1 VFLLTEKLII
11 VDVVFRLGVNKP
23 LYHCL
28 SKTENEEIN
37 IMFFHQ
43 HNAPL
48 DLEKASINI
57 PREIL
62 PLFAAGNVFVCCVI
76 DYLK

>member
-1 VFLLTEKLII
+1 
-11 VDVVFRLGVNKP
+11 
-23 LYHCL
+23 
-28 SKTENEEIN
+28 
-37 IMFFHQ
+37 MFFHQ

-57 PREIL
+57 PRDIL